1 MYIKIIMHSIAAA
14 FELLTVILPF
24 VGMTFFHLDKEKLIS
39 RSRLIINFNRIQNL
53 MMVISLVT
61 GALLWGTLSFNWWI
75 TMVLGLYLFF
85 GAGIGLMNRALK
97 RLISNVESHQTYQAN
112 IRGFILW
119 GVVTSA
125 SIIGLLILKIM

>member
-1 MYIKIIMHSIAAA
+1 MFIKIIIHSTAAA
-14 FELLTVILPF
+14 FELLTVILPI
-24 VGMTFFHLDKEKLIS
+24 VGINFFHLDKENLIS

-75 TMVLGLYLFF
+75 AMVLGLYLFF

-97 RLISNVESHQTYQAN
+97 RLISNVENHETDQAN

-119 GVVTSA
+119 SIVTSA
-125 SIIGLLILKIM
+125 SIIGILILKIM